1 LSNRDGEAWDLQC
14 IGLLLA
20 SFPGFPTT
28 ASKKLGGGIMHVCSY
43 NLKLTYC
50 RMVVPQRE
58 DAEQLETT
66 VSVVLLPQASIVY
79 IYIYILSHLY
89 MDGTKTSTKIFVAR

>member
-1 LSNRDGEAWDLQC
+1 
-14 IGLLLA
+14 
-20 SFPGFPTT
+20 
-28 ASKKLGGGIMHVCSY
+28 MHVCSY
-43 NLKLTYC
+43 KLKLTYC

-79 IYIYILSHLY
+79 IYIYIY
-89 MDGTKTSTKIFVAR
+89 IYTQPFMYGWYQDIYQNICC